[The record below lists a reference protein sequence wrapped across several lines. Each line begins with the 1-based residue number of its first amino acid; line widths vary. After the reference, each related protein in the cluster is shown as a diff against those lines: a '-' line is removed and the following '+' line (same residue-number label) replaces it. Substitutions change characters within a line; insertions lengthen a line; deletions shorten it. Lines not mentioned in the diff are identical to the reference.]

1 MSPVPPIRVR
11 ALTAAPTRA
20 DGQYV
25 LYWMTATRRLE
36 RNHALDHAAQLA
48 ETLQKPLVIFE
59 AISAGYRWASD
70 RHHQAILDGM
80 LEHERA
86 LASKAVCYFPYVE
99 SKPGA
104 GSGLLS
110 TLADSACAVI
120 TDDSPVFG
128 TPRLLEAAARLKGV
142 RVEAVDS
149 CGLLPLRAT
158 DRVFTA
164 AYHFRRFL
172 HTELPTHLGDM
183 PAANSLSGLQI
194 PRLDALP
201 DSVTVRWDPTR
212 ETDLASRGFVDTLP
226 IDHSVG
232 VTEWKGGATA
242 ARSEM
247 LDFVRGR
254 LPRYVDE
261 RNHPD
266 LDAPSGLSTWLHYGH
281 ISAHEIFS
289 TVTQAE
295 GWTPLRL
302 SEKADGRRKGWW
314 GMSEPAEAFL
324 DQLITWRE
332 LGYGYC
338 THAPDYAR
346 YEMLP
351 EWARGTLED
360 HVSDPRDHTYSLEQF
375 TNAETH
381 DELWNAAQRQLVQ
394 AGRIH
399 NYLRMLWGKKI
410 LEWTEHPREA
420 LNVMV
425 ELNNRYAIDGRDP
438 NSYSGI
444 FWTMGRFDRGW
455 PERPIFGK
463 VRSMTSKSTRRKVSV
478 DAYLERWSE
487 R

>member
-1 MSPVPPIRVR
+1 MRPVPPIRVR
-11 ALTAAPTRA
+11 VLTAVPTRA

-36 RNHALDHAAQLA
+36 RNYALDHAAHLA
-48 ETLQKPLVIFE
+48 ETLQKPLLIFE
-59 AISAGYRWASD
+59 AVSAEYRWACD
-70 RHHQAILDGM
+70 RHHQAIIDGM

-86 LASKAVCYFPYVE
+86 LASKAVGYFPYVE
-99 SKPGA
+99 PKPGA

-110 TLADSACAVI
+110 ALATAACAVI

-128 TPRLLEAAARLKGV
+128 TPRLLEAAARLEGV

-158 DRVFTA
+158 ERVFSA

-172 HTELPTHLGDM
+172 HKELPAHLGDM
-183 PAANSLSGLQI
+183 PAADSLSGLRI

-201 DSVTVRWDPTR
+201 DSVTTRWDPTR
-212 ETDLASRGFVDTLP
+212 ETDLDSKTLVGTLP

-242 ARSEM
+242 GRAQM
-247 LDFVRGR
+247 LDFVDDR
-254 LPRYVDE
+254 LPRYVDD

-289 TVTQAE
+289 AVTQAE

-338 THAPDYAR
+338 TNAPDYAR
-346 YEMLP
+346 YETLP
-351 EWARGTLED
+351 AWARGTLED
-360 HVSDPRDHTYSLEQF
+360 HVSDPRDHSYSLEQF

-394 AGRIH
+394 DGRIH

-420 LNVMV
+420 LDVMV
-425 ELNNRYAIDGRDP
+425 ELNNRYATDGRDP

-478 DAYLERWSE
+478 DAYLERWKA
-487 R
+487 